1 MTGWIKLHRKLLDS
15 PIFQN
20 EKLFKVFAYCL
31 MKASHKDHKQLVG
44 RQIVELKKGQFV
56 FGRKRASEELRLKES
71 TVRDY
76 IKLLENL
83 QTIVVSS
90 DNKFSVITVV
100 NWAVYQSDEQISDS
114 KYDNKSTSN
123 QQQMDN
129 KSTSNQHKINTNKN
143 VKNGENVENDKNE
156 KKKESAFD
164 FFQNNGF
171 GFITQYTIDDLN
183 YYLDSF
189 ENDSDEIVTAAL
201 KIAKDRNKVTWGYA
215 KSILNNWLQTNLQ
228 TIDQVRA
235 YEVQQ
240 KEMRN
245 QKSYKPNSFKSKEM
259 TPDWLENPKKYSDTN
274 NDDLDDDL
282 ERDRK
287 ALLERLK
294 AKEVNNT
301 N

>member
-76 IKLLENL
+76 IKFLENL

-129 KSTSNQHKINTNKN
+129 KSTSNQHQINTNKN

-245 QKSYKPNSFKSKEM
+245 QKSYKPNSFNPKEI

-294 AKEVNNT
+294 AKEVNHIN
-301 N
+301 

>member
-129 KSTSNQHKINTNKN
+129 KSTTNQHQINTNKN

-294 AKEVNNT
+294 AKEAKSY
-301 N
+301 

>member
-31 MKASHKDHKQLVG
+31 MKASHKDHTQLVG
-44 RQIVELKKGQFV
+44 RRVVELEKGQFV

-83 QTIVVSS
+83 GTIVVKS

-100 NWAVYQSDEQISDS
+100 NWAIYQSMEENS
-114 KYDNKSTSN
+114 DNKSTTN

-129 KSTSNQHKINTNKN
+129 KSTTNQQQINTNKN
-143 VKNGENVENDKNE
+143 VKNGENE
-156 KKKESAFD
+156 KKVTAFD
-164 FFQNNGF
+164 FFQDNGF
-171 GFITQYTIDDLN
+171 GFITPYNLDDLN

-189 ENDSDEIVTAAL
+189 ENDSDQIVTASL

-215 KSILNNWLQTNLQ
+215 KSILNTWLNANLKS
-228 TIDQVRA
+228 IEQVRA
-235 YEVQQ
+235 FEKQQ
-240 KEMRN
+240 LESKKQTN
-245 QKSYKPNSFKSKEM
+245 KPYVKPSKEK
-259 TPDWLENPKKYSDTN
+259 TPKWLTDSTRETKTPEVDEN
-274 NDDLDDDL
+274 L
-282 ERDRK
+282 EKDREAFIK
-287 ALLERLK
+287 RLNSK
-294 AKEVNNT
+294 WE
-301 N
+301 

>member
-129 KSTSNQHKINTNKN
+129 KSTSNQHQINTNKN

-245 QKSYKPNSFKSKEM
+245 QKSYKPNSFNSKEI

-294 AKEVNNT
+294 AKEVNHIN
-301 N
+301 